1 MVENFAMVGNDPT
14 FERTILGIARALFV
28 NRLHV
33 LRLTEVVRHGIRPSP
48 DDGNM
53 ALPDH
58 LEDEMKQQAIDY
70 VLTCLPEEWAP
81 YVEEAKADWL
91 RPA

>member
-1 MVENFAMVGNDPT
+1 MGNDPT
-14 FERTILGIARALFV
+14 YERTVLGIARALFI

-33 LRLTEVVRHGIRPSP
+33 LRLTEVVRLGIKPSH

-53 ALPDH
+53 ELPDH
-58 LEDEMKQQAIDY
+58 LEREMKQQAADY

-81 YVEEAKADWL
+81 LIEEAKVDWL

>member
-1 MVENFAMVGNDPT
+1 MSSEPA

-33 LRLTEVVRHGIRPSP
+33 LRLTEVVRHGIRPSQ

-53 ALPDH
+53 SLPDS
-58 LEDEMKQQAIDY
+58 LEAEMKEQAIAY
-70 VLTCLPEEWAP
+70 VLTCLPEEWGP
-81 YVEEAKADWL
+81 LIEEAKADWL

>member
-1 MVENFAMVGNDPT
+1 MVGNDPT
-14 FERTILGIARALFV
+14 FERTVLGIARALFV

-33 LRLTEVVRHGIRPSP
+33 LRLTEVVRLGIKPSD

-53 ALPDH
+53 ELPDH
-58 LEDEMKQQAIDY
+58 LEREMKQQAADY
-70 VLTCLPEEWAP
+70 VLTCLPEEWATLI
-81 YVEEAKADWL
+81 EEAKADWL